1 MKVMTVVGT
10 RPELI
15 RLSRVMAQL
24 EVHFDHV
31 LVHTGQNYDHQLS
44 EVFLSELELPSP
56 KYFLE
61 ADTRTLGSTLGS
73 ILEKIE
79 QVIDFE
85 SPDAFVIL
93 GDTNSAISAVMA
105 KRKHVPI
112 FHLEAGNRSFD
123 ENVPEETNRRMIDH
137 ISDFNLVY
145 TEHARRNLISEGI
158 HSRRIMLMGSPMF
171 EVISHYRQQIES
183 STVLE
188 DQGLQGESY
197 ILISAHREEN
207 VDNPMRLEMLL
218 NSISQVG
225 REFDCR
231 VLMST
236 HPRTKNRIMSIE
248 DLGKK
253 YENILFHKP
262 FGFFDYCKLQL
273 NALCVLSDSGTISEE
288 SAMLGF
294 PAVTL
299 RDSIERP
306 EALDSGSI
314 ITSGV
319 SPGNVIESVKHALET
334 HTTNKSIPQ
343 EYAYSDTSTRVVRYI
358 QSVAPFHADW
368 SGFYARD
375 VSQ

>member
-24 EVHFDHV
+24 ELHFDHV
-31 LVHTGQNYDHQLS
+31 LVHTGQNYDYQLS
-44 EVFLSELELPSP
+44 EVFLSELDLPSP

-79 QVIDFE
+79 QVIELE

-145 TEHARRNLISEGI
+145 TEHARRNLISEGL
-158 HSRRIMLMGSPMF
+158 HARRIMLMGSPMF
-171 EVISHYRQQIES
+171 EVISHYRRHIDS
-183 STVLE
+183 SEILE
-188 DQGLQGESY
+188 TQGIHGTDY
-197 ILISAHREEN
+197 ILVSSHREEN
-207 VDNPMRLEMLL
+207 VDNPMRLEKLL
-218 NSISQVG
+218 KSISQVG

-236 HPRTKNRIMSIE
+236 HPRTKNRIMAID

-253 YENILFHKP
+253 YENIVFHEP

-288 SAMLGF
+288 SAILGF

-319 SPGNVIESVKHALET
+319 SPRNVIESVKLALAT
-334 HTTNKSIPQ
+334 HSTSTSIPQ
-343 EYAYSDTSTRVVRYI
+343 EYAYADTSTRVVRFI
-358 QSVAPFHADW
+358 QSVAPFHTDW
-368 SGFYARD
+368 SGFYAHD
-375 VSQ
+375 DSQ

>member
-1 MKVMTVVGT
+1 
-10 RPELI
+10 
-15 RLSRVMAQL
+15 MAQL

-319 SPGNVIESVKHALET
+319 STGNVNESVKHALET